1 MKAYLKQFNQ
11 APRKIRLVANA
22 VRGKN
27 VGTALTNLK
36 FGDRK
41 SAEAISKLIASAA
54 ANSGLS
60 KKEQHDLVVKD
71 IRVDEAVRMKR
82 YMPRAMG
89 RAAAFYRV
97 TSHITVVLGEAVAP
111 KAKKHRATKGTKTQ
125 DKKTATA
132 N

>member
-22 VRGKN
+22 VRGKK

-41 SAEAISKLIASAA
+41 SAEAIAKLISSAG

-60 KKEQHDLVVKD
+60 KEAQAELIVKD
-71 IRVDEAVRMKR
+71 IRVDEAVKMKR
-82 YMPRAMG
+82 FMPRAMG

-97 TSHITVVLGEAVAP
+97 TSHITVVLAEAVAP
-111 KAKKHRATKGTKTQ
+111 KAKKGAV
-125 DKKTATA
+125 KKTIGKKKEVAE
-132 N
+132 

>member
-22 VRGKN
+22 VRGKK
-27 VGTALTNLK
+27 VSTALTNLK

-41 SAEAISKLIASAA
+41 SAEAIAKLISSAG

-60 KKEQHDLVVKD
+60 KTAQGELVVKD
-71 IRVDEAVRMKR
+71 IRVDEAVKMKR
-82 YMPRAMG
+82 FMPRAMG

-97 TSHITVVLGEAVAP
+97 TSHITVVLAEPVAP
-111 KAKKHRATKGTKTQ
+111 KLKKGQ
-125 DKKTATA
+125 IKKTIGKKKEVAE
-132 N
+132 

>member
-22 VRGKN
+22 VRGKK
-27 VGTALTNLK
+27 VSTALTNLK

-41 SAEAISKLIASAA
+41 SAEAIAKLISSAG

-60 KKEQHDLVVKD
+60 KEAVGELYVRD
-71 IRVDEAVRMKR
+71 IRVDEAVRQKR
-82 YMPRAMG
+82 FMPRAMG

-97 TSHITVVLGEAVAP
+97 TSHITVALSEVSG
-111 KAKKHRATKGTKTQ
+111 KKEKKGAI
-125 DKKTATA
+125 KKTIGKKKDVQAI
-132 N
+132 